1 MSMDQVIALAYVV
14 TIALLAPAAWVCGKA
29 DAKAP
34 DRQPQRHEPSMGGED
49 TKD

>member
-1 MSMDQVIALAYVV
+1 MSLVQGIALAYIVA
-14 TIALLAPAAWVCGKA
+14 IALIAPAAWVCGRA
-29 DAKAP
+29 DAKAL